1 MPDWE
6 VTVMTDSNY
15 IKRVRV
21 NDCYSRT
28 DAEASALGMT
38 GAKRVLAS
46 TPKTYKDDAYD
57 DVEEK
62 DDYYSSSSSSS
73 SSSDGGDA
81 IGFLVIAALFLLFPL
96 WKFIILAGCVAVV
109 IWMIVMY
116 FNREKY

>member
-73 SSSDGGDA
+73 SDGGDV